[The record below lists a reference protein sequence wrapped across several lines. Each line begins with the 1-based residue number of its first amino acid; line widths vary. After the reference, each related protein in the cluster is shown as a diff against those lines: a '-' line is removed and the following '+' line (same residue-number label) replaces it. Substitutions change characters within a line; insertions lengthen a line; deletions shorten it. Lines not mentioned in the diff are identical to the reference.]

1 MTDRLRDLKRGG
13 QTTISIDGGAGDK
26 EVSTGLGSKLLAN
39 DTMARS
45 SNASQQT
52 AVTQSAQFFKDVDV
66 LKAKINVIK
75 DATTKITDLTQEA
88 ILATSNEKESELSA
102 EIQPV
107 IEESNK
113 AGQNTKKLLQL
124 LKEQTSQ
131 MTDQQEVKIRENLLN
146 TLTRKFVEV
155 MKSYQAAQTKY
166 KTEITKK
173 AKRQVQMVKPN
184 ATAEEVDA
192 VVRSG
197 GADQLIQQQILKGQA
212 SESVRTMFESVNQKH
227 NEILQI
233 EKSVQEMHQMFL
245 DLALVVDSQG
255 EMLDSIEFQV
265 KQSLEFIEEGNEQMQ
280 QAIQIQK
287 NIRKR
292 QAWCCLAILVLIGI
306 IVLYVVLKGKA
317 TGS

>member
-13 QTTISIDGGAGDK
+13 QTTISIDSGAGDK
-26 EVSTGLGSKLLAN
+26 DVNTGLGSKLLAN
-39 DTMARS
+39 DTMARGP
-45 SNASQQT
+45 NASQQT
-52 AVTQSAQFFKDVDV
+52 TVTQSAQFFKDVDV

-233 EKSVQEMHQMFL
+233 EKSVMEMHQMFV

-255 EMLDSIEFQV
+255 EMLDSIEYQV
-265 KQSLEFIEEGNEQMQ
+265 KQSLEFIEEGNEQMEE
-280 QAIQIQK
+280 AIQIQK
-287 NIRKR
+287 SIRKR
-292 QAWCCLAILVLIGI
+292 QAWCCFAILVLIAI